1 MPQFRKDP
9 FGPTWVII
17 SPERGLLASDFGSA
31 ALEGTHGGTRQE
43 KDCPLCPGSH
53 RSFGEEVRALRPS
66 TSALGAPDWRARVLR
81 PLTGL
86 ADADFSDARAFEPQG
101 SPLFTHAPSSG
112 VQELIVEHPEHTMRL
127 SDMPREHLLALLRL
141 YRERLEHLASYP
153 GIRHVQLV
161 RNVGR
166 AAGAGFAH
174 PHALLLALPVTNRW
188 LSEERAAAADYF
200 ARHQRCL
207 FCDVLEA
214 ELENRARLISHNEA
228 FLAFAPYASKTP
240 FEVWILPREHQS
252 AFAGV
257 TANTLPLLS
266 DILRSILGAV
276 NSALNYPPYNMI
288 LHTLPTSS
296 DAEYHWHMKLLPRL
310 TAQTGFDWGSGFY
323 VNPTPPEDAA
333 RFLREALALQ
343 GVAL

>member
-31 ALEGTHGGTRQE
+31 APKSAR
-43 KDCPLCPGSH
+43 CPLCPGGDW
-53 RSFGEEVRALRPS
+53 GEEVRALRPS

-81 PLTGL
+81 HAGT
-86 ADADFSDARAFEPQG
+86 DAHFSGARAFEPQG

-112 VQELIVEHPEHTMRL
+112 VQELVVEHPEHAMRM
-127 SDMPREHLLALLRL
+127 SDMPREHLTNLFRL
-141 YRERLEHLASYP
+141 YRERLEHLASRP

-166 AAGAGFAH
+166 AAGAAFEH
-174 PHALLLALPVTNRW
+174 PHGLLLALPVTNRW
-188 LSEERAAAADYF
+188 LIEERTAAGDHF
-200 ARHQRCL
+200 ARHGRCL

-214 ELENRARLISHNEA
+214 ELEHKARLLSHNEA

-240 FEVWILPREHQS
+240 FEVWILPREHGS
-252 AFAGV
+252 AFSGV
-257 TANTLPLLS
+257 TVNTLPLLG
-266 DILRSILGAV
+266 DILQSVLGAV
-276 NSALNYPPYNMI
+276 NGALNSPPYNMI
-288 LHTLPTSS
+288 LHTLPKGG
-296 DAEYHWHMKLLPRL
+296 DEGYHWHMKLLPRL
-310 TAQTGFDWGSGFY
+310 TARTGFDWGSGFY

>member
-31 ALEGTHGGTRQE
+31 ALEAQGEPHRGARQE
-43 KDCPLCPGSH
+43 AACPLCPGSK
-53 RSFGEEVRALRPS
+53 SFGEEVRALRPS

-81 PLTGL
+81 PRTGL
-86 ADADFSDARAFEPQG
+86 ADADSNKVFEPQG
-101 SPLFTHAPSSG
+101 SPLFTHAPGSG
-112 VQELIVEHPEHTMRL
+112 VQELIVEHPEHAMRL
-127 SDMPREHLLALLRL
+127 STMPREHLLALLRL

-153 GIRHVQLV
+153 GICHVQLV

-166 AAGAGFAH
+166 AAGASFTH

-188 LSEERAAAADYF
+188 LSEERAAAGDYF

-207 FCDVLEA
+207 FCDVVEA

-240 FEVWILPREHQS
+240 FEVWILPREHGS

-257 TANTLPLLS
+257 TVNTLPLL
-266 DILRSILGAV
+266 RRH
-276 NSALNYPPYNMI
+276 PPRGVRDHQQRAQPSP
-288 LHTLPTSS
+288 LQHDLTHPTH
-296 DAEYHWHMKLLPRL
+296 E
-310 TAQTGFDWGSGFY
+310 G
-323 VNPTPPEDAA
+323 
-333 RFLREALALQ
+333 
-343 GVAL
+343 

>member
-9 FGPTWVII
+9 LGPTWVII

-31 ALEGTHGGTRQE
+31 AHEGTHGETHQE
-43 KDCPLCPGSH
+43 QDCPLCPGAS

-86 ADADFSDARAFEPQG
+86 ADADFSDARVFEPQG

-127 SDMPREHLLALLRL
+127 STMSREHLLALLKL

-166 AAGAGFAH
+166 AAGAGFTH

-188 LSEERAAAADYF
+188 LSEERAAAGEHF
-200 ARHQRCL
+200 ARHHRCL

-240 FEVWILPREHQS
+240 FEVWILPREHKS

-257 TANTLPLLS
+257 TANTLPLLG
-266 DILRSILGAV
+266 DILRSILGAI
-276 NSALNYPPYNMI
+276 NSALNHPPYNMI
-288 LHTLPTSS
+288 LHTLPASG